1 MRLMIETNFSLWER
15 ERGGKSSD
23 KLSQINFFSCTQKKS
38 QYYVS
43 VIINNVDEDGDC
55 ILSDV

>member
-23 KLSQINFFSCTQKKS
+23 KLSQINFFYCTQKKS

-43 VIINNVDEDGDC
+43 AIISNVNEDGDW
-55 ILSDV
+55 ILSDI